1 MSQPSSMAISDET
14 RLKPARKLPG
24 RQLAGETVVVDP
36 RARKVF
42 LMNTVGGVVWS
53 GVERGASVAEIVAE
67 VVQRFRVTS
76 EVARADVGRF
86 VDELSTAGLV
96 EVA

>member
-1 MSQPSSMAISDET
+1 MAISDET

-42 LMNTVGGVVWS
+42 LMNTVGGVVWA
-53 GVERGASVAEIVAE
+53 GVERGASVAEIVTE
-67 VVQRFRVTS
+67 VVQRFRVSTD
-76 EVARADVGRF
+76 VARADVERF
-86 VDELSTAGLV
+86 VGELSTAGLV